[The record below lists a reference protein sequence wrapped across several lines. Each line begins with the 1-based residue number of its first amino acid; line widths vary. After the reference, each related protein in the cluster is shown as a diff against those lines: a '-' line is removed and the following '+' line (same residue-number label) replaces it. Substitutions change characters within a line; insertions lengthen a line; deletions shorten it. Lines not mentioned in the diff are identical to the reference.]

1 MKIKAK
7 KKLPYFIKTSSQIIP
22 RNEIIDDAHSDFD
35 ENIKSPDNLID
46 EKTLPKN
53 LKLAINKVN
62 KVGETTQVSKFRVQ
76 RKDHEFS
83 KAKFGTKSY
92 MGS

>member
-1 MKIKAK
+1 LKIKAK
-7 KKLPYFIKTSSQIIP
+7 KKLPYFIKTKSQII
-22 RNEIIDDAHSDFD
+22 DDVHSDFD

-53 LKLAINKVN
+53 LKLAINKVK
-62 KVGETTQVSKFRVQ
+62 KVGDTTQVTKFRAQ

-83 KAKFGTKSY
+83 KAKFGTKSF